1 LRLVVRSIAEAEL
14 AEAHGWYLSRSPDAA
29 RRFIEAVDEALDEI
43 ARRTDSFPRVHGRL
57 QRALVR
63 GFPYALY
70 FAVHRD
76 TINVV
81 GLVHAKRHPGR
92 WQDRD

>member
-29 RRFIEAVDEALDEI
+29 RRFIEAVDEA
-43 ARRTDSFPRVHGRL
+43 
-57 QRALVR
+57 
-63 GFPYALY
+63 PYALY